1 MERSPARRAR
11 EGFRR
16 CSPLSSIQLAKSPVA
31 RRGPRVHKPLL
42 KHVNYAPLVIWIRLA
57 ISAQPYDHHRFT
69 RGKFGRGD
77 LHPQPIALDPTT

>member
-1 MERSPARRAR
+1 
-11 EGFRR
+11 
-16 CSPLSSIQLAKSPVA
+16 
-31 RRGPRVHKPLL
+31 LL